1 MAKPVMPDW
10 GRLLR
15 RELAA
20 AYLGVSASKF
30 SQLVQEG
37 VLPAPR
43 TFPGSTVNVWDRR
56 ELDGWA
62 DSLAETETSNGWDH
76 TAA

>member
-20 AYLGVSASKF
+20 AYLGMSASKF
-30 SQLVQEG
+30 SQMVQEG
-37 VLPAPR
+37 IIPAPR
-43 TFPGSTVNVWDRR
+43 ALPGGHVNVWDRR

-62 DSLAETETSNGWDH
+62 DSLAESEPANGWDS